1 MKALTDKEWKI
12 LKETGFT
19 PTVYQCDEW
28 SRTLLKDKSVSG
40 FLRACADAGING
52 SQLMDKLCAEENSC
66 TIDDAAAYIL
76 YNYFAEA
83 DIDKKTDQELL
94 DFLCGFK
101 YFFGFRKY
109 SVCSIP
115 FVRETLVQLYG
126 HETEFAVDDDDD
138 ICIKENY

>member
-1 MKALTDKEWKI
+1 MKALTAKEWKI

-28 SRTLLKDKSVSG
+28 SRTLMTDKSTGG
-40 FLRACADAGING
+40 FLRLCADVGVNG
-52 SQLMDKLCAEENSC
+52 SQLIDKLCAEEDSF

-76 YNYFAEA
+76 YNYFTEAEL
-83 DIDKKTDQELL
+83 DKKTDQELL

-109 SVCSIP
+109 SVYSIP
-115 FVRETLVQLYG
+115 FVRETLAHLYAD
-126 HETEFAVDDDDD
+126 ETEFAVDDDDD
-138 ICIKENY
+138 IYI